1 MGCFFV
7 FNAMRISVFKL
18 SRQCIGLVLVW
29 VLYLLSACSNSN
41 PGSGDG
47 RLQGDWKLKD
57 GDIKLKITKK
67 KFAMDSDLQY
77 AEDYF
82 VKGDTIFSSF
92 QGNQPYSKFVIQKLD
107 DHNLKLLSPDSTVM
121 EFTK

>member
-1 MGCFFV
+1 MKKYVITLPG
-7 FNAMRISVFKL
+7 KGTG
-18 SRQCIGLVLVW
+18 SRLVCALC
-29 VLYLLSACSNSN
+29 LLSAVACSNSEKKN
-41 PGSGDG
+41 
-47 RLQGDWKLKD
+47 LQGNWKLKT
-57 GDIKLKITKK
+57 GDTKLNITAR

-107 DHNLKLLSPDSTVM
+107 DHELKLLSPDSTSM
-121 EFTK
+121 EFTR

>member
-1 MGCFFV
+1 
-7 FNAMRISVFKL
+7 MRISIFKL
-18 SRQCIGLVLVW
+18 SRQSIGLGLVW
-29 VLYLLSACSNSN
+29 VLLLLSACSNPNTGS
-41 PGSGDG
+41 GSGDG

-57 GDIKLKITKK
+57 GDTKLKITKK

>member
-1 MGCFFV
+1 MKKY
-7 FNAMRISVFKL
+7 AFKL
-18 SRQCIGLVLVW
+18 PGKSIGLCLVCA
-29 VLYLLSACSNSN
+29 LFLLSAIACSNSHKKN
-41 PGSGDG
+41 
-47 RLQGDWKLKD
+47 LQGNWKLKS
-57 GDIKLKITKK
+57 GDTKLKITEK

-107 DHNLKLLSPDSTVM
+107 EHELKLLSPDSTIM
-121 EFTK
+121 EFTR

>member
-1 MGCFFV
+1 MLPYL
-7 FNAMRISVFKL
+7 NIMRLSILKL
-18 SRQCIGLVLVW
+18 SCQSIGLSLVW
-29 VLYLLSACSNSN
+29 VLLLVSACSNPS
-41 PGSGDG
+41 PAGGSGDG

-57 GDIKLKITKK
+57 GDTKLKITKK

-82 VKGDTIFSSF
+82 VKGDTIYSSF

-107 DHNLKLLSPDSTVM
+107 DHNLKLLSPDSTIM

>member
-1 MGCFFV
+1 MKNFAFIFCC
-7 FNAMRISVFKL
+7 
-18 SRQCIGLVLVW
+18 QCIGVSLVSILFS
-29 VLYLLSACSNSN
+29 LSACSN
-41 PGSGDG
+41 PGSGSG
-47 RLQGDWKLKD
+47 NRQLQGDWKLKT
-57 GDIKLKITKK
+57 GDTKLKITGK

-92 QGNQPYSKFVIQKLD
+92 QGNQPYSKFIIEKLD

-121 EFTK
+121 EFTR

>member
-1 MGCFFV
+1 
-7 FNAMRISVFKL
+7 MRLSALKL
-18 SRQCIGLVLVW
+18 SRQCMGLGIVW
-29 VLYLLSACSNSN
+29 ILLLLSACSNPNQS
-41 PGSGDG
+41 SGDS

-57 GDIKLKITKK
+57 GDTKLKITKK

-92 QGNQPYSKFVIQKLD
+92 QGNQPYSKFVIQNLD

-121 EFTK
+121 EFTR

>member
-1 MGCFFV
+1 M
-7 FNAMRISVFKL
+7 
-18 SRQCIGLVLVW
+18 SRQCIGLGLAW
-29 VLYLLSACSNSN
+29 VLLLFAACSGPKS
-41 PGSGDG
+41 GSGDT
-47 RLQGDWKLKD
+47 RLQGNWKLKD
-57 GDIKLKITKK
+57 GDTKLKITKK

-92 QGNQPYSKFVIQKLD
+92 QGNQPYSKFVIQQLD

>member
-1 MGCFFV
+1 MLPYL
-7 FNAMRISVFKL
+7 NIMRLSILKL
-18 SRQCIGLVLVW
+18 SCQSIGLSLVW
-29 VLYLLSACSNSN
+29 VLLLVSACSNPN
-41 PGSGDG
+41 HGGGSGDG

-57 GDIKLKITKK
+57 GDTKLKITKK

-82 VKGDTIFSSF
+82 VKGDTIYSSF

-107 DHNLKLLSPDSTVM
+107 DHNLKLLSPDSTIM

>member
-1 MGCFFV
+1 
-7 FNAMRISVFKL
+7 MRISAFIF
-18 SRQCIGLVLVW
+18 SCQSIGLG
-29 VLYLLSACSNSN
+29 LLGLLFFLAACSN
-41 PGSGDG
+41 PGSGSSN
-47 RLQGDWKLKD
+47 RQLQGDWKLKS
-57 GDIKLKITKK
+57 GDTKLKITAK

>member
-1 MGCFFV
+1 
-7 FNAMRISVFKL
+7 MRNDALL
-18 SRQCIGLVLVW
+18 SRQSIGLGLAW
-29 VLYLLSACSNSN
+29 VLLLFTACSGPK
-41 PGSGDG
+41 PGSGDAK
-47 RLQGDWKLKD
+47 LQGDWKLKD
-57 GDIKLKITKK
+57 GDTKLKITQK

>member
-1 MGCFFV
+1 MGLGV
-7 FNAMRISVFKL
+7 A
-18 SRQCIGLVLVW
+18 W
-29 VLYLLSACSNSN
+29 VLLLLSACSNSN

>member
-1 MGCFFV
+1 MKKYAFIF
-7 FNAMRISVFKL
+7 RH
-18 SRQCIGLVLVW
+18 QCIGVGFVWIVL
-29 VLYLLSACSNSN
+29 LLSACSNSN
-41 PGSGDG
+41 SNSGSSDS

-57 GDIKLKITKK
+57 GDTKLKITKK

-92 QGNQPYSKFVIQKLD
+92 HGNQPYSKFVIQKLD
-107 DHNLKLLSPDSTVM
+107 DHNLRLLSPDSTVM

>member
-1 MGCFFV
+1 MLPYL
-7 FNAMRISVFKL
+7 NIMRLSVLKL
-18 SRQCIGLVLVW
+18 SSQSIGLSLVW
-29 VLYLLSACSNSN
+29 VLLLVSACSHPNSGG
-41 PGSGDG
+41 GSGDG

-57 GDIKLKITKK
+57 GDTKLKITKK

-82 VKGDTIFSSF
+82 VKGDTIYSSF

-107 DHNLKLLSPDSTVM
+107 DHNLKLLSPDSTIM

>member
-1 MGCFFV
+1 MLLY
-7 FNAMRISVFKL
+7 FNAMRKYASILF
-18 SRQCIGLVLVW
+18 RQGIAFSLVW
-29 VLYLLSACSNSN
+29 ILLSLSACSHPN
-41 PGSGDG
+41 PGSGDN
-47 RLQGDWKLKD
+47 RLQGDWKLRD
-57 GDIKLKITKK
+57 GDTKLKITSK

>member
-1 MGCFFV
+1 MKNNALLSCQSMG
-7 FNAMRISVFKL
+7 L
-18 SRQCIGLVLVW
+18 GLVW
-29 VLYLLSACSNSN
+29 VLLLLSACSHSN
-41 PGSGDG
+41 PVSGSDDN

-57 GDIKLKITKK
+57 GDTKLKITKK

>member
-1 MGCFFV
+1 MTKYAFIF
-7 FNAMRISVFKL
+7 R
-18 SRQCIGLVLVW
+18 RQCIGVSLVW
-29 VLYLLSACSNSN
+29 ILFSVIACSNSN
-41 PGSGDG
+41 SGSGDK

-57 GDIKLKITKK
+57 GDTKLKITRK

-121 EFTK
+121 EFTR

>member
-1 MGCFFV
+1 MG
-7 FNAMRISVFKL
+7 L
-18 SRQCIGLVLVW
+18 SLVW
-29 VLYLLSACSNSN
+29 VLLLLSACSNPKS
-41 PGSGDG
+41 GSGDG

-57 GDIKLKITKK
+57 GDTKLKITKK

-92 QGNQPYSKFVIQKLD
+92 QGNQPYSKFVIQNLD